1 MLQCQP
7 PSYIATGQKMRTTH
21 ESIKMPAGAG
31 SEPVGNAVDHR
42 VLPPWRTAWGAVAIA
57 LVAAWLLPSRAHA
70 QASAVGSW
78 TSPQEWIYSCIHAS
92 LLPTGKVLFWPGYSG
107 DTPKFWDPITTAVT
121 DAPHA
126 GYNIFCAGQTFDSQ
140 GRVVTIGGQL
150 VLLYGLKDNAVYNA
164 FTGAW
169 TRSARMNYARWYPS
183 ATLLPS
189 GDILTLSGLDE
200 LSVAVPVPEVYEAAT
215 GRWRAL
221 ANAPLTLPWFPRTF
235 VAPNGKVFVATLIS
249 RYLDTAGAGSWSIVT
264 KRLVAGRD
272 DYGSAVMYEPGKVM
286 YVGGGDPPVNSCEI
300 IDLNQPSPTWQYTGS
315 MARARRHHN
324 TTLLPDGKV
333 LATGGSSAYG
343 IDTESGR
350 NLFAEIWDPVT
361 GKWTVL
367 APQRVYRGYHSSAL
381 LLPDGRV
388 LSGGGNGHPDSEV
401 FSPPYLFKG
410 ARPTIATAPATIGY
424 TADFT
429 IGTPNPASIAK
440 VTLTAL
446 GSATHAQNWS
456 QHFISLNFTTTDSGL
471 AVSPPANANVC
482 PPGYHLLWLINSSG
496 VPSVS
501 KMVRLGGSSP
511 PPPPP
516 PPPGTNSFVQDS
528 GAVGLVAMNLASN
541 HRTVARG
548 GAAWQPVVVAG
559 SSGGSAYQALP
570 STGRNVS
577 TGIEANSPQ
586 VDFQIDFKKTGT
598 HYLWLRGIGPT
609 TYDDSCHVG
618 VDGTVAATANNVSR
632 FATSWTW
639 TRSLGSGATATINIP
654 TLGVHTVSVWM
665 REDGL
670 ILDKLALTTDP
681 AYVPTGLGPA
691 ESIRSGT
698 NTPPPP
704 PPTLTFQQDATADAL
719 VVMNAESFN
728 TAIARGGQ
736 SWQPISVSGSVSSS
750 AMRALPNLGR
760 NISTSI
766 ETTAPQMDFAVNFN
780 RTGTHY
786 LWLRGQA
793 ADGNDD
799 TCHAGLDG
807 VVQATSDKSTGF
819 TPAWSWTRKT
829 IDGPAATINVP
840 TPGLHAFT
848 IWMREDG
855 LILDKIILTP
865 NASYVPTDLGPPP
878 SERR

>member
-1 MLQCQP
+1 MSTTPEPTKLP
-7 PSYIATGQKMRTTH
+7 ARFTG
-21 ESIKMPAGAG
+21 ESA
-31 SEPVGNAVDHR
+31 GNAAH
-42 VLPPWRTAWGAVAIA
+42 LPPPRRHRAAGCALAVAWA
-57 LVAAWLLPSRAHA
+57 LLLPSHA
-70 QASAVGSW
+70 PAQSSAVGAW
-78 TSPQEWIYSCIHAS
+78 TSPQPWIYACIHAS
-92 LLPTGKVLFWPGYSG
+92 LLPTGKVLYWPGYTG

-121 DAPHA
+121 DAPKA
-126 GYNIFCAGQTFDSQ
+126 GYNIFCAGNTLDSQ

-164 FTGAW
+164 FTRTW
-169 TRSARMNYARWYPS
+169 TRNAPTKYARWYPS
-183 ATLLPS
+183 ATLLPN
-189 GDILTLSGLDE
+189 GDILTVSGLDQN
-200 LSVAVPVPEVYEAAT
+200 SVAVPIPEVYEAAT

-221 ANAPLTLPWFPRTF
+221 SGASLTLPWYPRTF
-235 VAPNGKVFVATLIS
+235 VAPNGKVFVAAMIS
-249 RYLDTAGAGSWSIVT
+249 RYLDTAGTGNWTIVS

-300 IDLNQPSPTWQYTGS
+300 IDLNQPSPTWRFTSS
-315 MARARRHHN
+315 MAKPRRQHN

-350 NLFAEIWDPVT
+350 NLFAEIWDPAT

-388 LSGGGNGHPDSEV
+388 LSGGGNGHPNSEV

-410 ARPTIATAPATIGY
+410 SRPSIAAAPATLGY
-424 TADFT
+424 TDSFT
-429 IGTPNPASIAK
+429 IGTPNAADITK

-456 QHFISLNFTTTDSGL
+456 QRFIALNFTTTAGGL
-471 AVSPPANANVC
+471 TVTPPANANVC
-482 PPGYHLLWLINSSG
+482 PPGYHMLWLINSSG

-501 KMVRLGGSSP
+501 KMVRVGGSSP

-516 PPPGTNSFVQDS
+516 PPPPPTGTNSFVQDA
-528 GAVGLVAMNLASN
+528 GAAGLVAMKFESN

-548 GAAWQPVVVAG
+548 GTAWLPVVVAG
-559 SSGGSAYQALP
+559 SSGTSACQALP
-570 STGRNVS
+570 NLGRSVS
-577 TGIEANSPQ
+577 TGIEANCPQ

-598 HYLWLRGIGPT
+598 HYIWLRGSGPSGS
-609 TYDDSCHVG
+609 DDSCHVG
-618 VDGTVAATANNVSR
+618 VDGAVAPTGTAVIG
-632 FATSWTW
+632 FPTAWTW
-639 TRSLGSGATATINIP
+639 TRSLAGGGVATLNIP
-654 TLGVHTVSVWM
+654 TLGVHTVSIWM

-670 ILDKLALTTDP
+670 ILDKLVLTTDP
-681 AYVPTGLGPA
+681 AYVPTGLGPV
-691 ESIRSGT
+691 ETSRGGT

-704 PPTLTFQQDATADAL
+704 PPPPTTLAFQQDTTADAL
-719 VVMNAESFN
+719 VAMNAETFN
-728 TAIARGGQ
+728 TATARDGQ
-736 SWQPISVSGSVSSS
+736 SWQPVSVAGSAGSS
-750 AMRALPNLGR
+750 AMQALPSSGK
-760 NISTSI
+760 NITTSI
-766 ETTAPQMDFAVNFN
+766 ETTAPQLDFAVNFN

-786 LWLRGQA
+786 LWLRGMA
-793 ADGNDD
+793 SDGNND

-807 VVQATSDKSTGF
+807 AVQATSDKATGF
-819 TPAWSWTRKT
+819 TTDWTWTRRT

-840 TPGLHAFT
+840 TTGLHTFT

-855 LILDKIILTP
+855 LILDKIVLTP
-865 NASYVPTDLGPPP
+865 NATYVPTDLGPPP